1 MSRETKKENT
11 RQLILSLLSEKGEPL
26 GSVQITQLLK
36 DDGLEIS
43 ERSVR
48 IYLSQ
53 LDEEGLTVSNGKK
66 GRRIT
71 DKGRNELKTALLM
84 NRVGYMSTKIDTMTY
99 KMNFDLALRRGTV
112 VINTAIVG
120 REVLLSRLGNICR
133 VFEQGYAM
141 GSLVSLLRSGDRIGE
156 IQVPQGMVG
165 LCTVCSVTLNGVLLK
180 HGIPTRSIFSGL
192 LELDDG
198 VPTRFSELINY
209 DGSSV
214 DPLQLFIRSR
224 QTDYMGAITNG
235 NGRIGAGFR
244 EIPEDSYDLAV
255 SLSEKLEGIGLGAFM
270 KIGRPSRD
278 VFNIPVSEG
287 SCGVVVIGGLN
298 PVAILEETGAEVR
311 HTALSGL
318 MEYNSLFPYKEL
330 RARL

>member
-1 MSRETKKENT
+1 
-11 RQLILSLLSEKGEPL
+11 
-26 GSVQITQLLK
+26 
-36 DDGLEIS
+36 
-43 ERSVR
+43 
-48 IYLSQ
+48 
-53 LDEEGLTVSNGKK
+53 
-66 GRRIT
+66 
-71 DKGRNELKTALLM
+71 
-84 NRVGYMSTKIDTMTY
+84 
-99 KMNFDLALRRGTV
+99 MNFDLALRRGTV

-270 KIGRPSRD
+270 KNR
-278 VFNIPVSEG
+278 
-287 SCGVVVIGGLN
+287 
-298 PVAILEETGAEVR
+298 
-311 HTALSGL
+311 TALSRRVQ
-318 MEYNSLFPYKEL
+318 YSRQRREL
-330 RARL
+330 RRRGDRRPESGGHPGRDRCRGTTHRPIGPDGIQQPVPL

>member
-48 IYLSQ
+48 VYLSQ

-99 KMNFDLALRRGTV
+99 KMDFDLALRRGTV

-141 GSLVSLLRSGDRIGE
+141 GRLVSLLRSGERIGE
-156 IQVPQGMVG
+156 ILVPQGMVG
-165 LCTVCSVTLNGVLLK
+165 FCTVCSVTLNGVLLK

>member
-1 MSRETKKENT
+1 MRWEAWFRCFE
-11 RQLILSLLSEKGEPL
+11 
-26 GSVQITQLLK
+26 
-36 DDGLEIS
+36 
-43 ERSVR
+43 
-48 IYLSQ
+48 
-53 LDEEGLTVSNGKK
+53 
-66 GRRIT
+66 
-71 DKGRNELKTALLM
+71 A
-84 NRVGYMSTKIDTMTY
+84 
-99 KMNFDLALRRGTV
+99 GT
-112 VINTAIVG
+112 
-120 REVLLSRLGNICR
+120 ES
-133 VFEQGYAM
+133 
-141 GSLVSLLRSGDRIGE
+141 GE